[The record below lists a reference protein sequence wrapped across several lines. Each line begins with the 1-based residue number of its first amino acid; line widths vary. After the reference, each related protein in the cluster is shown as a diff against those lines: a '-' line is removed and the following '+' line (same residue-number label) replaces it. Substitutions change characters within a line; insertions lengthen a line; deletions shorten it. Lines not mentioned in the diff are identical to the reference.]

1 METCNYLIPFAH
13 LDFNLGTP
21 GLKPFLE
28 VDGSVN
34 DNSLRSM
41 MYRNPYAAS
50 EWLDRSSVDYNGRF
64 GLNGTLWNNRFSYRA
79 YAGLTIHDNHVYWMA
94 FRDIRDDGA
103 GKRSETFTGLFSP
116 YMGRQTV
123 TSFNGEIEYRP
134 LNVLK
139 FDLGVHGYAYNDEQK
154 WSSEAPA
161 FTANFGACYEGR
173 KIGFG
178 VEAVM
183 QNARTWNTF
192 DVEVISGSDG
202 SAEVSNRF
210 SRVEIPLSVDLRV
223 DFDWKISNRITFF
236 AEGRNLINQ
245 RLYEYLWYPELG
257 ARFTA
262 GIKANF

>member
-1 METCNYLIPFAH
+1 
-13 LDFNLGTP
+13 
-21 GLKPFLE
+21 
-28 VDGSVN
+28 
-34 DNSLRSM
+34 
-41 MYRNPYAAS
+41 
-50 EWLDRSSVDYNGRF
+50 
-64 GLNGTLWNNRFSYRA
+64 
-79 YAGLTIHDNHVYWMA
+79 
-94 FRDIRDDGA
+94 
-103 GKRSETFTGLFSP
+103 
-116 YMGRQTV
+116 
-123 TSFNGEIEYRP
+123 
-134 LNVLK
+134 
-139 FDLGVHGYAYNDEQK
+139 
-154 WSSEAPA
+154 
-161 FTANFGACYEGR
+161 
-173 KIGFG
+173 
-178 VEAVM
+178 M